1 MIYHANTY
9 QKEAGIAI
17 LILDIVDFKER
28 SHTKNERGHVMV
40 IKWAIWQEYSIILKD
55 MYLITKYFKQKLK
68 NLRSGQ
74 SDNHSWRF

>member
-1 MIYHANTY
+1 MLPEQTHIKYQDTERLEIKEWQKIYHANTY

-40 IKWAIWQEYSIILKD
+40 IKWAI
-55 MYLITKYFKQKLK
+55 
-68 NLRSGQ
+68 
-74 SDNHSWRF
+74 